1 MKLTVEGNIKPYYMQ
16 MLAMLW
22 YPGEKF
28 PEETCPDD
36 GKSCHVT
43 VSEKEDGVYSET
55 VATDGEKTEKGEF
68 FLKRGRVPDEM
79 IFKLAAG
86 GSFLEAMS
94 ALTGYM
100 PPWGMLTGVRPA
112 NRAENLHTKGY
123 SPDEAV
129 RFFTDVYKTTEMK
142 ARLAVRTSEVSRRL
156 VTPERRRECSVYIG
170 IPFCPTRCAYCSFVS
185 YTSPKLLSMIPDY
198 LSSLV
203 LDIDRT
209 FSMINK
215 LGFRVATV
223 YIGGGTPTVLD
234 ERELEILLDA
244 ITRNVSGLDEFTLEA
259 GRPDTITEEKLRI
272 AKDHEVTRISV
283 NTQTLDDGVLK
294 AIGRAHTAEDF
305 FKAYE
310 IARNSGIRDVNVDLI
325 AGLPGD
331 TTENFSSSV
340 DRVISL
346 SPTNVTVHTF
356 SVKKSSELKTGGHDV
371 FDREGRTAL
380 ESVDYSQRALTDA
393 GYDPYYMYRQ
403 KNTVGNLENV
413 GYSVPGHEGLYNI
426 FMMDEIH
433 SIFSCGASSVTK
445 LMGID
450 KNGIPQI
457 KRMFEHKY
465 PYEYMRQ
472 HTDAEYESARLAR
485 EKEIF
490 DFYSENRIV

>member
-1 MKLTVEGNIKPYYMQ
+1 MRLTVDGNIKPYYMQ

-28 PEETCPDD
+28 PEEVEPGDR
-36 GKSCHVT
+36 KSCHVT
-43 VSEKEDGVYSET
+43 VSDREDGVYSET

-68 FLKRGRVPDEM
+68 FLRRELVPDDM
-79 IFKLAAG
+79 IYKLAAG

-94 ALTGYM
+94 SLTGYM

-112 NRAENLHTKGY
+112 NRAENLRVRGY
-123 SPDEAV
+123 SAEEAV
-129 RFFTDVYKTTEMK
+129 RFFTDIYKTTEMK
-142 ARLAVRTSEVSRRL
+142 ARLAVKTAEVSRGL
-156 VTPERRRECSVYIG
+156 VTPERRRECSVYIA

-185 YTSPKLLSMIPDY
+185 YTSPKLLAMIPDY
-198 LSSLV
+198 LSSLI

-209 FSMINK
+209 FSLVAS

-234 ERELEILLDA
+234 EKQLTLLLDA
-244 ITRNVSGLDEFTLEA
+244 VTRNVSGLDEFTLEA
-259 GRPDTITEEKLRI
+259 GRPDTITEEKLRV
-272 AKDHEVTRISV
+272 AKEHGVTRISV

-305 FKAYE
+305 FKAYK
-310 IARNSGIRDVNVDLI
+310 IAERSGIRDINVDLI

-331 TTENFSSSV
+331 TAESFASSV

-346 SPTNVTVHTF
+346 SPTNITVHTF
-356 SVKKSSELKTGGHDV
+356 SVKKSSELKTEGYDV
-371 FDREGRTAL
+371 FDREGNTAL
-380 ESVDYSQRALTDA
+380 ESVDYSQRALTRA
-393 GYDPYYMYRQ
+393 HYVPYYMYRQ

-472 HTDAEYESARLAR
+472 HTDAEFGSERLAR
-485 EKEIF
+485 ENEII
-490 DFYSENRIV
+490 DFYRENRII